1 MDFISNQNHYS
12 HLNWTSLVRTG
23 LGISFKTIV
32 MAKDP
37 RLLIFS
43 RGIHRGENSIDI
55 DHIQQYCNIMIS
67 NWYQLNQ
74 LNDAT
79 NAPYIILTKDELLIN
94 SQKRDVVLKDCL
106 ACNV

>member
-1 MDFISNQNHYS
+1 
-12 HLNWTSLVRTG
+12 
-23 LGISFKTIV
+23 
-32 MAKDP
+32 
-37 RLLIFS
+37 
-43 RGIHRGENSIDI
+43 
-55 DHIQQYCNIMIS
+55 MIS